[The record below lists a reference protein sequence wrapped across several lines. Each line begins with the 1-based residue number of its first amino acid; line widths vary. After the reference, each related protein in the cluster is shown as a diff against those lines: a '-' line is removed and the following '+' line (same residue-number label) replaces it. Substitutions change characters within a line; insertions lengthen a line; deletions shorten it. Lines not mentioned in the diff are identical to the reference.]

1 MTTAD
6 RPDEQLNADATAER
20 DESNP
25 ALIAAIRDA
34 IVPTGRI
41 TFAQFMDLALY
52 HPTHGYYR
60 VRAERPGRGGDFLT
74 APELSPFFGTCIAR
88 QLHEVWQL
96 LGRPESF
103 TVLEYGAGGGRLA
116 QDILAGA
123 RDEAPE
129 FAAALRYRLHET
141 NPHRRASARAL
152 LDATRLGEV
161 VSYEDPEDAADTTA
175 FVGAII
181 TNEFADA
188 LPIHRVIGDEAGGI
202 RERYVRWDDAQGW
215 FAEELGEP
223 STPRLVAA
231 LAAGG
236 ITLQAGQSAEINL
249 AAHDWLAGV
258 AARLSRGL
266 LLTIDYGYP
275 TAELYA
281 PKRRNGTFLCY
292 YRHTANEA
300 PYTQIGQQDMTAHVD
315 FGALERAGSA
325 VGLHTLGFTTQGH
338 FLTNLGLGDLLV
350 ATQTP
355 GRALDAYLTDRS
367 AVLALIEPGGMG
379 RFGVLAQGKA
389 FEPAV
394 PLRGFGPLVHR

>member
-1 MTTAD
+1 MTTAE
-6 RPDEQLNADATAER
+6 RPADQPEPTASAER
-20 DESNP
+20 DESDP

-34 IVPTGRI
+34 IAPTGRI
-41 TFAQFMDLALY
+41 TFAQFMELALY

-96 LGRPESF
+96 LGQPAPF

-123 RDEAPE
+123 RDEAPA

-152 LDATRLGEV
+152 LDATGLGES
-161 VSYEDPEDAADTTA
+161 VSAEDPAAPLDTDP

-188 LPIHRVIGDEAGGI
+188 LPVHRVIGNPDGAI
-202 RERYVRWDDAQGW
+202 RERYVRWDDAIGW
-215 FAEELGEP
+215 FTEELAEP
-223 STPRLVAA
+223 STPRLAAA

-236 ITLQAGQSAEINL
+236 VTLQAGQSAEISL
-249 AAHDWLAGV
+249 AAHDWLTAA

-266 LLTIDYGYP
+266 ILTIDYGYP

-281 PKRRNGTFLCY
+281 PKRRDGTFLCY

-300 PYTQIGQQDMTAHVD
+300 PYTQVGQQDMTAHVD
-315 FGALERAGSA
+315 FGALERAGA
-325 VGLHTLGFTTQGH
+325 AAGLHTLGFTTQGH

-355 GRALDAYLTDRS
+355 GRALDAYLTDRA

-389 FEPAV
+389 FAPPQ

>member
-1 MTTAD
+1 MTTTEHPAD
-6 RPDEQLNADATAER
+6 QSDPAANDER
-20 DESNP
+20 DESDP

-34 IVPTGRI
+34 IAPTGRL

-74 APELSPFFGTCIAR
+74 APELSPFFGTCLAR

-96 LGRPESF
+96 LGRPDPF

-123 RDEAPE
+123 RDEAPD

-152 LDATRLGEV
+152 LDTTGLGAA
-161 VSYEDPEDAADTTA
+161 VSAEDPAAPLDTA
-175 FVGAII
+175 PFVGAII

-188 LPIHRVIGDEAGGI
+188 LPVHRVSGNPDGTIS
-202 RERYVRWDDAQGW
+202 ERYVRWDDAQSW
-215 FAEELGEP
+215 FAEELDEP
-223 STPRLVAA
+223 STPRLAAA

-236 ITLQAGQSAEINL
+236 VTLQAGQRAEISL
-249 AAHDWLAGV
+249 AAYDWLL
-258 AARLSRGL
+258 AAAVRLSRGL
-266 LLTIDYGYP
+266 ILTIDYGYP

-281 PKRRNGTFLCY
+281 PKRREGTFLCY
-292 YRHTANEA
+292 HRHTANET

-315 FGALERAGSA
+315 FGALERAGA
-325 VGLHTLGFTTQGH
+325 GAGLQTLGFTTQGH

-355 GRALDAYLTDRS
+355 GRALDAYLTDRA

-389 FEPAV
+389 FAPPR
-394 PLRGFGPLVHR
+394 PLRGFGPLIHR

>member
-6 RPDEQLNADATAER
+6 RPDEQLNAAVVAER
-20 DESNP
+20 DESDP

-34 IVPTGRI
+34 IALTGRI

-96 LGRPESF
+96 LDRPELF

-129 FAAALRYRLHET
+129 FAVALRYRLHET

-152 LDATRLGEV
+152 LDATGLGGA
-161 VSYEDPEDAADTTA
+161 VSYEDPEESADITP
-175 FVGAII
+175 FVGAIV

-188 LPIHRVIGDEAGGI
+188 LPVHRVIGDEDGGI
-202 RERYVRWDDAQGW
+202 RERYVRWDDAQDW
-215 FAEELGEP
+215 FAEELGAL
-223 STPRLVAA
+223 STPRLAAA

-236 ITLQAGQSAEINL
+236 VTLQAGQSAEISL
-249 AAHDWLAGV
+249 AAHDWLAV
-258 AARLSRGL
+258 AAARLARGL
-266 LLTIDYGYP
+266 ILTIDYGYP

-281 PKRRNGTFLCY
+281 PKRRAGTFLCY

-300 PYTQIGQQDMTAHVD
+300 PYTQVGQQDMTAHVD

-325 VGLHTLGFTTQGH
+325 AGLQTLGFTTQGH

-355 GRALDAYLTDRS
+355 GRALDAYLADRA

-379 RFGVLAQGKA
+379 RFGVLAQGKG
-389 FEPAV
+389 FEPAA